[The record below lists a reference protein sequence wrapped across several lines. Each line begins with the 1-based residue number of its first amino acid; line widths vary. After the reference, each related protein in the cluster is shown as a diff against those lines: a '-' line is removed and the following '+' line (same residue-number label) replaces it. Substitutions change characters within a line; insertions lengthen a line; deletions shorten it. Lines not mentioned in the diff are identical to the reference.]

1 MSQKATLDDLV
12 AIMAKLRSPGGCP
25 WDRKQTVQTIKDYL
39 VEECAE
45 AYEAARVEDWDGLA
59 EELGDVLFEVVFLS
73 RLADEQGK
81 FDITLPLSL
90 VRDKLIRRHPHV
102 FGDDTVRDADEV
114 LRNWHA
120 IKAQEKKDKKI
131 EVSELSGVPRSLPPL
146 LQAFRLTGRA
156 AALGFD
162 WNATADVLAKIGE
175 EVEELRQAVETKT
188 DPQHVEE
195 EFGDVLFSLV
205 NLGRFIDVQPHD
217 ALQRANDKFRRRFL
231 AVEAAVHESG
241 KDFRGFSLHQLDAFW
256 NAAKAAEAGSGGP
269 KAGPDTTPE
278 TQGNKNRT

>member
-1 MSQKATLDDLV
+1 MNQKATLGDLV
-12 AIMAKLRSPGGCP
+12 DIMAKLRSPEGCP

-45 AYEAARVEDWDGLA
+45 AYEAAREEDWDGLA

-73 RLADEQGK
+73 RLASEQGK
-81 FDITLPLSL
+81 FDISLPLSL

-102 FGDDTVRDADEV
+102 FGDDTVKDADEV

-120 IKAQEKKDKKI
+120 IKAREKKDKK
-131 EVSELSGVPRSLPPL
+131 VVASELSGVPRSLPPL

-162 WNATADVLAKIGE
+162 WNATADVLEKIGE
-175 EVEELRQAVETKT
+175 EVEELRQAVEEKT
-188 DPQHVEE
+188 DPGHIEE

-205 NLGRFIDVQPHD
+205 NLSRFIDVQPHD

-241 KDFRGFSLHQLDAFW
+241 RGFGDCTLEQLDGFW
-256 NAAKAAEAGSGGP
+256 NDAKAAEASSGTPGA
-269 KAGPDTTPE
+269 KPDTTPE
-278 TQGNKNRT
+278 A